1 MNQLGTKH
9 ASAVVNPQNT
19 KELILIQTGVSENTL
34 RAYHRALLDL
44 DSWISDARNN
54 FRSTESG

>member
-19 KELILIQTGVSENTL
+19 KELIHAGVSP
-34 RAYHRALLDL
+34 RIAGFGQLDKRREEQFP
-44 DSWISDARNN
+44 IN
-54 FRSTESG
+54 